1 MEDVLCV
8 RAVCM
13 WEEVG
18 GGGKTQNYL
27 TSKSK
32 SERGGEISRISGGGL
47 ERGL

>member
-1 MEDVLCV
+1 MCTCCV
-8 RAVCM
+8 YVGGG
-13 WEEVG
+13 G